1 MIKNLKQIILSFIF
15 FQCFFSQL
23 ALLFG
28 TLIPQFLSLKQ
39 AHLIYLTA
47 SLKSLIKKKVLF
59 FFFSLGWLV
68 SLHYSVAISI
78 IQPLHYGTTKA
89 VWNTNLSRPQPNSQH
104 SSWKDPKIFTLN
116 CQESLTSC
124 FDPEPQEPLPGNQ
137 MKLSTQ
143 NSPGAIWRIR
153 TYFIAYSNSNLREG
167 KGREEVRGKEEGKE
181 SKFFFKSLAASKL
194 KHLQNK
200 HINIF

>member
-59 FFFSLGWLV
+59 FFFFLLRMTGFSAL
-68 SLHYSVAISI
+68 
-78 IQPLHYGTTKA
+78 
-89 VWNTNLSRPQPNSQH
+89 LSRYLHH
-104 SSWKDPKIFTLN
+104 SAFALWN
-116 CQESLTSC
+116 
-124 FDPEPQEPLPGNQ
+124 
-137 MKLSTQ
+137 
-143 NSPGAIWRIR
+143 
-153 TYFIAYSNSNLREG
+153 Y
-167 KGREEVRGKEEGKE
+167 
-181 SKFFFKSLAASKL
+181 
-194 KHLQNK
+194 
-200 HINIF
+200 

>member
-15 FQCFFSQL
+15 FQCFFSQR

-47 SLKSLIKKKVLF
+47 SLKSLIKKKKKVF
-59 FFFSLGWLV
+59 FFFISLGWLV

-89 VWNTNLSRPQPNSQH
+89 VWNTNMSRPQPNSQH
-104 SSWKDPKIFTLN
+104 SLWKDPKIFTLN

-124 FDPEPQEPLPGNQ
+124 FNLEPQEPLPGNQ

-143 NSPGAIWRIR
+143 NSPGAIWRTW
-153 TYFIAYSNSNLREG
+153 TYVTAYSNSNLREG
-167 KGREEVRGKEEGKE
+167 KGRGKGKGE
-181 SKFFFKSLAASKL
+181 RKKERRVSFSSKVWQPQNWNISKT
-194 KHLQNK
+194 
-200 HINIF
+200 NI